1 MKSKNNTP
9 AAAAVPYLVLRE
21 LVFNALDAQMMS
33 LDPLR
38 KRFID
43 IDIREVKV
51 MDTKTGTTHLDIT
64 ITNPLNIRRE
74 ELNEGILERF
84 AS

>member
-1 MKSKNNTP
+1 MI
-9 AAAAVPYLVLRE
+9 
-21 LVFNALDAQMMS
+21 S

-43 IDIREVKV
+43 VDIREVMVKDV
-51 MDTKTGTTHLDIT
+51 KPGTTHLDIS